1 MRVLLPEGL
10 PWPPTGPGLWKTE
23 GSSTLR
29 RGLRG
34 SILPSENRGATVI
47 RAHKAQLRRAERETA
62 WLPALLVWTWVRAH
76 RQLHAGNAGLRPA
89 TTNFPYGSACVTV
102 VSAGCSA
109 RSREAAPT
117 SVFRSTPAG
126 AMGLRTRRNAPCSN
140 SSCQS
145 KMAKTALSIARQ
157 RSRD

>member
-1 MRVLLPEGL
+1 MAADW
-10 PWPPTGPGLWKTE
+10 PWAAE
-23 GSSTLR
+23 DREVSSTLR
-29 RGLRG
+29 RRLRG

-109 RSREAAPT
+109 PIKRGCAHFRFSVYTCRSNGVAH
-117 SVFRSTPAG
+117 TPK
-126 AMGLRTRRNAPCSN
+126 R
-140 SSCQS
+140 
-145 KMAKTALSIARQ
+145 ALL
-157 RSRD
+157 